1 MHAAIRGLHKGKAV
15 PNQCLPADVWLLD
28 PDSMAA
34 FFTRILNECT
44 ADQNASRRR
53 PQTACCLCC
62 PNQVRVVVG
71 RAICVRLA
79 FRIHVAKCWLMC
91 LRLGFCKMLEPILTL
106 GLSKHTGRGKL

>member
-1 MHAAIRGLHKGKAV
+1 MHSRSERFPSEATDCLLSLLPKPGK
-15 PNQCLPADVWLLD
+15 
-28 PDSMAA
+28 S
-34 FFTRILNECT
+34 
-44 ADQNASRRR
+44 S
-53 PQTACCLCC
+53 
-62 PNQVRVVVG
+62 RVVVG